1 MRELI
6 DAFFHERSIVNHHIA
21 SFNDFLPTI
30 DNPSSRMQRIVDNH
44 RSSPEDDRR
53 GIIKLDEDRTEG
65 DVIEIRIGR
74 KRDER
79 GRIDLEAKPTITL
92 GLPVV
97 KEANGATHPLT
108 PMEARLRNL
117 NYTAPIYLDFT
128 VIENGIEREPER
140 VHVGNLP
147 IMVKSKRCLLYKE
160 NLETEGEL
168 TLDEY
173 RRKLIEMGEDPV
185 DPGGYFIIG
194 GTERTLIS
202 LEDLAPNRVLVEFNE
217 RYGRKVEVAKVF
229 SQKEGYRALTLM
241 EKKKDG
247 LLIVSVP
254 TASGQ
259 IPLIILMKA
268 LGMEK
273 DEDIHNA
280 IVSHPAMANIVFANI
295 EEVKNKKLYPP
306 NGILTRDD
314 AVNYLEKK
322 FATGQAKEYR
332 TKKVESILDRSLLP
346 HLGDAREDRIK
357 KAIFLG
363 RVARTVLELSLGRR
377 REDDKDHYANK
388 RLKLAGDL
396 MEDLF
401 RVAFANLI
409 KDLKYQLERSYAR
422 RRELK
427 ISSAIRPDLLTQ
439 RLLHALATGNWV
451 GGRAGVSQL
460 LDRTSNMSTLS
471 HLRRVTSPLTRS
483 QPHFEARD
491 LHPTQW
497 GRLCPNETPEG
508 QNCVVPETDVL
519 MENGTV
525 ATIGDLEGRW
535 ERTRLATVDWK
546 RRRRIRSAHL
556 ARYIKTKPNPHVFRI
571 VGAESGRS
579 VLATKEHPFF
589 TPRGPV
595 ELHDLRPGDR
605 VAVLPGDPPRFEPP
619 AARVLVSEEELVRA
633 LPRKSDAAHAIRT
646 LRSLDLIPLSADQEA
661 VPILARLVGHLFGDG
676 TLSVTMRPHKSQVIL
691 VFTGAPADL
700 EQIREDI
707 RSLGLHASPVRT
719 HWSISR
725 VAAGYTSRVTCQ
737 SKPLWALLAALGAPV
752 GDKAAAKYTVPA
764 WVGRV
769 PQWIR
774 REFLAAYLGSELS
787 APAVDARDGKTFL
800 QPSFSLNKV
809 PTAVSSGRAFAGQV
823 GRLLAEHGVQVARI
837 STVQGWTRTD
847 GTRTRKIKVHIRTTS
862 ESLRNLYARVGY
874 RYCAER
880 ETLARYAVAYMDLK
894 RTMLAARV
902 ASRAEARR
910 LRAKG
915 LSNGE
920 IRDRIGGPIRK
931 HDLENWSAHPGG
943 GVRVSELDFPRFDAF
958 VRDRADGLGVSGLVW
973 EPIGSIEAASGDDV
987 RDVTTWED
995 THSFVANGFVVS
1007 NCGLVKN
1014 CALVID
1020 VSEGFPEDEVKLLL
1034 ADLGTKQVKGQ
1045 QTSFTRV
1052 YVNGDLVG
1060 LHEDPMS
1067 LVLEIRERRRSG
1079 LLSHEVNVR
1088 YDENMGEII
1097 INCDEGRIRRPL
1109 LVVKDG
1115 HLVLSKKHLEDLKLG
1130 RSRFS
1135 DLVRNGVV
1143 EWIDAEE
1150 EEDTFITMYPFDV
1163 PARCKECK
1171 HPLSRNDVN
1180 WVNLG
1185 TRDEDVEL
1193 ECRHCHKT
1201 FRIKAAISKENTHL
1215 EVDPMVIL
1223 GVASGL
1229 VPYPEHN
1236 SSPRVTMGA
1245 GMAKQSLGLGAS
1257 NYRLRPDTRSHLLH
1271 YPQQPLVQTDSM
1283 QYVSF
1288 NERPAGQNFVVA
1300 VMSYHGYNMEDA
1312 IVMNKASIDRGLGRS
1327 SFMRTYRAE
1336 ERRYPGGQEDH
1347 FEIPSPDVRGARAD
1361 LSYANLTPDD
1371 GLISPEVLVTGG
1383 DVLIGKTSPP
1393 RFLEEETDFLTPQKR
1408 RETSIT
1414 VRHGESGW
1422 VDSVMLTESENGSKL
1437 AKVKVRDLRVPEL
1450 GDKFASRHGQKGV
1463 IGLIAPQEDM
1473 PFTQEGIIPDL
1484 IINPHAIP
1492 SRMTVAHVLEQIGGK
1507 VSSMEGRFIDGTP
1520 FSGER
1525 EEAMRQ
1531 ALVESG
1537 FRSNGK
1543 EVLYDGKTG
1552 RMIPAEIFVGVIYY
1566 QKLHHMVSGK
1576 LHVRSRGPVQILTR
1590 QPTEG
1595 RSRQGGLRF
1604 GEMER
1609 DCLIGHGAAMV
1620 IKDRLL
1626 DESDGTIQYVCGN
1639 TDCGHFAIKDR
1650 KGNLRCPVCEN
1661 TSKIYP
1667 VQTSYAFKLLLDE
1680 LLSLGV
1686 AMRLQLEDLK

>member
-1 MRELI
+1 MRELVE
-6 DAFFHERSIVNHHIA
+6 AFFRERSIVNHHIA

-30 DNPSSRMQRIVDNH
+30 DNPSSRMQRIVDSM

-53 GIIKLDEDRTEG
+53 GVFKLDEDRTEG
-65 DVIEIRIGR
+65 DIIEIRIGR
-74 KRDER
+74 RRDDR
-79 GRIDLEAKPTITL
+79 ARIDLDAKPTISVGT
-92 GLPVV
+92 PIV
-97 KEANGATHPLT
+97 KEANGATHNLT

-140 VHVGNLP
+140 VHIGNLP
-147 IMVKSKRCLLYKE
+147 IMTKSKKCSLHKE
-160 NLETEGEL
+160 NLEIEGEL
-168 TLDEY
+168 TDPEY
-173 RRKLIEMGEDPV
+173 RQKLIEMGEDPF

-194 GTERTLIS
+194 GTERALIS
-202 LEDLAPNRVLVEFNE
+202 LEDLAPNRVLVEYNE
-217 RYGRKVEVAKVF
+217 RYGRRVPVAKVF
-229 SQKEGYRALTLM
+229 SQKEGYRALTLVEM
-241 EKKKDG
+241 KKDG
-247 LLIVSVP
+247 MLIVTVP

-273 DEDIHNA
+273 DEEIYNA
-280 IVSHPAMANIVFANI
+280 IVSVPEMANIVYANI
-295 EEVKNKKLYPP
+295 EECQNKKLYPP
-306 NGILTRDD
+306 NGIFGRED

-346 HLGDAREDRIK
+346 HLGDTREDRIK
-357 KAIFLG
+357 KAVFLG
-363 RVARTVLELSLGRR
+363 RVARSVLELQLGKR

-401 RVAFANLI
+401 RVAFANLV

-422 RRELK
+422 RKEIK
-427 ISSAIRPDLLTQ
+427 ISSAIRPDLLSQ

-460 LDRTSNMSTLS
+460 LDRTSNMSALS

-508 QNCVVPETDVL
+508 QNC
-519 MENGTV
+519 
-525 ATIGDLEGRW
+525 
-535 ERTRLATVDWK
+535 
-546 RRRRIRSAHL
+546 
-556 ARYIKTKPNPHVFRI
+556 
-571 VGAESGRS
+571 
-579 VLATKEHPFF
+579 
-589 TPRGPV
+589 
-595 ELHDLRPGDR
+595 
-605 VAVLPGDPPRFEPP
+605 
-619 AARVLVSEEELVRA
+619 
-633 LPRKSDAAHAIRT
+633 
-646 LRSLDLIPLSADQEA
+646 
-661 VPILARLVGHLFGDG
+661 
-676 TLSVTMRPHKSQVIL
+676 
-691 VFTGAPADL
+691 
-700 EQIREDI
+700 
-707 RSLGLHASPVRT
+707 
-719 HWSISR
+719 
-725 VAAGYTSRVTCQ
+725 
-737 SKPLWALLAALGAPV
+737 
-752 GDKAAAKYTVPA
+752 
-764 WVGRV
+764 
-769 PQWIR
+769 
-774 REFLAAYLGSELS
+774 
-787 APAVDARDGKTFL
+787 
-800 QPSFSLNKV
+800 
-809 PTAVSSGRAFAGQV
+809 
-823 GRLLAEHGVQVARI
+823 
-837 STVQGWTRTD
+837 
-847 GTRTRKIKVHIRTTS
+847 
-862 ESLRNLYARVGY
+862 
-874 RYCAER
+874 
-880 ETLARYAVAYMDLK
+880 
-894 RTMLAARV
+894 
-902 ASRAEARR
+902 
-910 LRAKG
+910 
-915 LSNGE
+915 
-920 IRDRIGGPIRK
+920 
-931 HDLENWSAHPGG
+931 
-943 GVRVSELDFPRFDAF
+943 
-958 VRDRADGLGVSGLVW
+958 
-973 EPIGSIEAASGDDV
+973 
-987 RDVTTWED
+987 
-995 THSFVANGFVVS
+995 
-1007 NCGLVKN
+1007 GLVKN
-1014 CALVID
+1014 LSLAID
-1020 VSEGFPEDEVKLLL
+1020 VSEGFPEEEVKLLL
-1034 ADLGTKQVKGQ
+1034 ADLGTRQVKGQ
-1045 QTSFTRV
+1045 QTEATRV

-1060 LHEDPMS
+1060 LHENPAE
-1067 LVLEIRERRRSG
+1067 LIGAIRDRRRSG
-1079 LLSHEVNVR
+1079 LLSPEVNVHF
-1088 YDENMGEII
+1088 DENMNEIV
-1097 INCDEGRIRRPL
+1097 INCDEGRIRRPM
-1109 LVVKDG
+1109 LVARNG
-1115 HLVLSKKHLEDLKLG
+1115 RLVLTRKHVEDLKIG
-1130 RSRFS
+1130 KWRFT
-1135 DLVRNGVV
+1135 DLVRNGIV

-1150 EEDTFITMYPFDV
+1150 EEDTYIALYPFEV

-1171 HPLSRNDVN
+1171 EPLSRSDVD

-1185 TRDEDVEL
+1185 AAAETVDL
-1193 ECRHCHKT
+1193 QCKKCGKT
-1201 FRIKAAISKENTHL
+1201 FPVKSALTPDHTHQ
-1215 EVDPMVIL
+1215 EVDPLVIL

-1245 GMAKQSLGLGAS
+1245 GMAKQSLGLASS
-1257 NYRLRPDTRSHLLH
+1257 NYRTRPDTRSHLLH
-1271 YPQQPLVQTDSM
+1271 YPQKPTVQTESM
-1283 QYVSF
+1283 KFLAF

-1300 VMSYHGYNMEDA
+1300 VMSFHGYNMEDA
-1312 IVMNKASIDRGLGRS
+1312 IVMNRASVDRGLGRS

-1371 GLISPEVLVTGG
+1371 GLISPEVKVNGG
-1383 DVLIGKTSPP
+1383 EVLIGKTSPP

-1414 VRHGESGW
+1414 VRHGEEGW

-1463 IGLIAPQEDM
+1463 IGLIANNEDM
-1473 PFTQEGIIPDL
+1473 PFTADGIIPDL

-1507 VSSMEGRFIDGTP
+1507 IGALEGREIDGTP

-1525 EEAMRQ
+1525 EESLRA
-1531 ALVESG
+1531 ALEANG
-1537 FRSNGK
+1537 FKSNGK
-1543 EVLYDGKTG
+1543 EILYDGTSG

-1639 TDCGHFAIKDR
+1639 TECGHFAIKDR
-1650 KGNLRCPVCEN
+1650 KGMLRCPVCEN
-1661 TSKIYP
+1661 NSRIYP

-1680 LLSLGV
+1680 MLSLGV